1 MNYPEIRIA
10 RQDMGDTT
18 RIVWIE
24 IEGVRVDLPADT
36 DITMSGG
43 PGPLTLTFQ
52 IIPGKVEFCWADE
65 P

>member
-1 MNYPEIRIA
+1 
-10 RQDMGDTT
+10 MGDTT